1 MSRLKSLL
9 LLLAA
14 TSLLMAG
21 GCGYFAVGERD
32 GLLAGRPLH
41 VAIFANRTTRP
52 RLETVLAKSMRWE
65 VARLSPAS
73 LVGEERAD
81 LVLGGAVTSVATAPV
96 SYSAGDRVREYRLT
110 LQAEASLT
118 ERRSGK
124 VVWKGI
130 ETGQAD
136 YPVNQDLALQLN
148 AEEAALK
155 EASRRLSEKVVRHLL
170 ENF

>member
-1 MSRLKSLL
+1 MMRLKSLFL
-9 LLLAA
+9 FLAAVFLLA
-14 TSLLMAG
+14 AG

-32 GLLAGRPLH
+32 GLLAGRPVN

-52 RLETVLAKSMRWE
+52 RLENVLAKSMRWE
-65 VARLSPAS
+65 IARLSPAS
-73 LVGEERAD
+73 LVGEERAE
-81 LVLGGAVTSVATAPV
+81 LILGGVVTSVATAPV
-96 SYSAGDRVREYRLT
+96 SYSASDRVREYRLT
-110 LQAEASLT
+110 LQTEAILT

-124 VVWKGI
+124 VVWKGT
-130 ETGQAD
+130 ETGEAV

-155 EASRRLSEKVVRHLL
+155 EASRRLAERIVRHLL

>member
-1 MSRLKSLL
+1 MRSLRALL

-14 TSLLMAG
+14 ISLLLVG

-52 RLETVLAKSMRWE
+52 RLDTILARSMRME
-65 VARLSPAS
+65 IARLSPDS
-73 LVGEERAD
+73 LVGEERAE
-81 LVLGGAVTSVATAPV
+81 LILGGAVTSIITAPV
-96 SYSAGDRVREYRLT
+96 AYSATDRVREYRLT
-110 LQAEASLT
+110 LQADATLT

-124 VVWKGI
+124 VLWKGT
-130 ETGQAD
+130 ETGVAE

-155 EASRRLSEKVVRHLL
+155 EASGRLSERIVRHLL

>member
-1 MSRLKSLL
+1 MKPLRTLL
-9 LLLAA
+9 QLLAA
-14 TSLLMAG
+14 TSLLLVG

-52 RLETVLAKSMRWE
+52 RLETVLAKSMRRE
-65 VARLSPAS
+65 IARLSPAS
-73 LVGEERAD
+73 LVGEERAE
-81 LVLGGAVTSVATAPV
+81 LILGGAVTSVVTAPV
-96 SYSAGDRVREYRLT
+96 AYSASDRVREYRLT
-110 LQAEASLT
+110 LQTDATLT

-124 VVWKGI
+124 VLWKGT
-130 ETGQAD
+130 ETGVAE
-136 YPVNQDLALQLN
+136 YPVNQELALQLN

-155 EASRRLSEKVVRHLL
+155 EASERLSEKVVRHLL